1 MPVLNKETKNKTS
14 MLKMQLTTEQ
24 RVFAV
29 KTHHKTSSYLEVKK
43 TFRRRFSEKDPPIN
57 RAI

>member
-29 KTHHKTSSYLEVKK
+29 KTHYKTSSYLEVKK
-43 TFRRRFSEKDPPIN
+43 TFHRRFSEKDPPTN

>member
-1 MPVLNKETKNKTS
+1 

-29 KTHHKTSSYLEVKK
+29 KTHYKTSSYLEVKK
-43 TFRRRFSEKDPPIN
+43 TFRRRFSEKDPPTN